1 MSYRFKKESEEKV
14 DKNLSILYQT
24 NVADCWLGVRL
35 ETIGACIVMFA
46 CLFAILARE
55 TIGEAMVGLS
65 ISYAIQIAAVLS
77 YFVMIATEVMT
88 LFKDMVHDLILS
100 QY

>member
-1 MSYRFKKESEEKV
+1 M
-14 DKNLSILYQT
+14 YQT

-35 ETIGACIVMFA
+35 ESIGACIVMFA
-46 CLFAILARE
+46 CLFAILARD

-77 YFVMIATEVMT
+77 YFVMIATEVMNWFRKLDYKLISFYFFT
-88 LFKDMVHDLILS
+88 FK
-100 QY
+100 

>member
-1 MSYRFKKESEEKV
+1 MKESEAKV
-14 DKNLSILYQT
+14 DKNLSMLYLI
-24 NVADCWLGVRL
+24 NVSDCWLGVRL
-35 ETIGACIVMFA
+35 ETIGAFIVMFA

-88 LFKDMVHDLILS
+88 LLKDIVHQYLIFH
-100 QY
+100 

>member
-1 MSYRFKKESEEKV
+1 M
-14 DKNLSILYQT
+14 YQT

-35 ETIGACIVMFA
+35 ENIGALIVMFA
-46 CLFAILARE
+46 CLFAILARD

-77 YFVMIATEVMT
+77 YFVMIATEVIP
-88 LFKDMVHDLILS
+88 LFEDITHHLNFNAFLNIRWKQIS
-100 QY
+100 WQ